1 MGLMNE
7 INIASRDFLYQAV
20 KTSIRIMLSLSQD
33 FDLTAYIQIRK
44 FYERQIV
51 NIYEPINFEHVFWV
65 LKGTVSLRRFF

>member
-7 INIASRDFLYQAV
+7 INIAWRDFLSSCQNF
-20 KTSIRIMLSLSQD
+20 SLRIMLSLSQD